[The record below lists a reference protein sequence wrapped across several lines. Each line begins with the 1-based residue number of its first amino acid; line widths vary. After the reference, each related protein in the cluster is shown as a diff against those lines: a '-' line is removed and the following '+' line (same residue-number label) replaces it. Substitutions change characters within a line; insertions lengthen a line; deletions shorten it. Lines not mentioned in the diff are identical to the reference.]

1 MIKTFRSRSFQLIAQ
16 YWYLFTPSSSKCCLN
31 ENFLKLALLK
41 LKINEALTIFKR
53 AIFQIQKYATKVFS
67 IIQVLSQLREKL
79 QIISFENNN
88 ISLLNVNHSKMPL
101 SSLRN
106 SFRRKNKPQKLKVT
120 EDSLF
125 ENSQDKQA
133 QVRSFQ
139 YTCLENAEICKC
151 YIRLNRCCL
160 YLLFRLKSQIS
171 IIQWLHFELI
181 LLVYS
186 FTMS

>member
-1 MIKTFRSRSFQLIAQ
+1 MQYSRFKSMQRKYFQSFR
-16 YWYLFTPSSSKCCLN
+16 YHLN
-31 ENFLKLALLK
+31 WGRNFKQ
-41 LKINEALTIFKR
+41 FH
-53 AIFQIQKYATKVFS
+53 
-67 IIQVLSQLREKL
+67 
-79 QIISFENNN
+79 FENNN
-88 ISLLNVNHSKMPL
+88 IRLLNVNHSKMPL

-181 LLVYS
+181 LLVCS